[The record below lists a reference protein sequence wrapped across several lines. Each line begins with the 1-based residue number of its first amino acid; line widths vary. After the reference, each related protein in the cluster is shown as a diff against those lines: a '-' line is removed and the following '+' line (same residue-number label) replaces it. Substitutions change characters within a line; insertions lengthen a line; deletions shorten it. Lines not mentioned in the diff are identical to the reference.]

1 MGARDRKELK
11 DTVYD
16 VVRHKGM
23 LKKLA
28 RGDAGYDQMIDLLR
42 SSDFENQR
50 KNPSFEE

>member
-23 LKKLA
+23 LAKIAK
-28 RGDAGYDQMIDLLR
+28 GDADYNKMIDLLG
-42 SSDFENQR
+42 SKQFED
-50 KNPSFEE
+50 